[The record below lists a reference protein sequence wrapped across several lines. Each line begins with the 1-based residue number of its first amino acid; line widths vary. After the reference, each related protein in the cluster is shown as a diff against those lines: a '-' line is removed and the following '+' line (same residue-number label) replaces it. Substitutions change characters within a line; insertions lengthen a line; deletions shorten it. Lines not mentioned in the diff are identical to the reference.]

1 MEKRHV
7 LFSGYGAE
15 GREDIVLYEVTGDG
29 AARRLSG
36 VRHGRAPSFC
46 CRGMDGRIYAVSER
60 ADGAD
65 ITMYELLGETL
76 RAVRAMKTPG
86 KGLCHLYAHGGVV
99 YGSCFESGDFFA
111 VDAALTQVLWQ
122 FHPGEGAHAH
132 GRRRTG
138 NSCGWRIWG
147 VTAYTACI
155 WTDGCRTAN
164 PSASRSPRAAG
175 RGSSSPSGTG
185 NGCACTN
192 WTACCARWTAR
203 DVFRRRQR
211 PRVCRAKRFATSRG
225 GACRDVSGKIYV
237 CNRGPNTVSAWRL
250 SESGFQQRVEWNTGD
265 WPRHIAAL
273 AGTELVLTACTRE
286 NAVCGSLVH
295 GRDARETFRIA
306 LPGASCVLPL

>member
-122 FHPGEGAHAH
+122 FHPGEGAYAH
-132 GRRRTG
+132 WTQADGEFLWMADLGRDSVYRVHLD
-138 NSCGWRIWG
+138 GWLP
-147 VTAYTACI
+147 
-155 WTDGCRTAN
+155 DGEPERFPQPAG
-164 PSASRSPRAAG
+164 SGPRQILAL
-175 RGSSSPSGTG
+175 G
-185 NGCACTN
+185 NGERLCVYELDDMLRTLDGEGCVQAE
-192 WTACCARWTAR
+192 TAASGVPGETVRN
-203 DVFRRRQR
+203 F
-211 PRVCRAKRFATSRG
+211 PG

-237 CNRGPNTVSAWRL
+237 CNRGPNTVSAWQL